1 MRARAGTQGP
11 RCDAS
16 RRSAG
21 PQRGAIALY
30 RLVTSPRSIVIT
42 GASRGLGA
50 AVASAYA
57 APGSLLGLTAFSSPV
72 LADVARACEAQGAT
86 VRHAWVDAASAQ
98 DMRAFLHT
106 IDSECPL
113 DLVIVNAGRFSG
125 SPAPGVLQ
133 PLQEGLDL
141 LRSNLVGAIT
151 TVEAAVDVMR
161 PRRHGRIA
169 LVVSL
174 AAFYP
179 QADAPIYSASKAG
192 LASYGEAMRE
202 WLADDGIRV
211 SLIFPG
217 HVATDQTKRQVGRL
231 PLMVSAADAARV
243 IKTGLDRGRDTIIF
257 PRRLYWMIRA
267 GNLLPA
273 RLRYRT
279 NRPFRFHV
287 RKEKIK
293 P

>member
-1 MRARAGTQGP
+1 MTA
-11 RCDAS
+11 
-16 RRSAG
+16 
-21 PQRGAIALY
+21 
-30 RLVTSPRSIVIT
+30 PRSVVIT

-50 AVASAYA
+50 ALATAYA
-57 APGSLLGLTAFSSPV
+57 ECGSLLGLTAFGSPL
-72 LADVARACEAQGAT
+72 LADVARTCEGQGAT

-98 DMRAFLHT
+98 DMRTFLRA
-106 IDSECPL
+106 IDNERPL

-125 SPAPGVLQ
+125 SPVRGTLQ

-161 PRRHGRIA
+161 PRRRGHIV
-169 LVVSL
+169 LIVSL

-202 WLADDGIRV
+202 LLADDGIRI

-217 HVATDQTKRQVGRL
+217 HIATDQTKRQIGRL
-231 PLMVSAADAARV
+231 PLMISAPEAAR
-243 IKTGLDRGRDTIIF
+243 IIRAGLDRGRDTIVF

-267 GNLLPA
+267 GNLLPS
-273 RLRYRT
+273 RLRHRT

-287 RKEKIK
+287 RKENSRC
-293 P
+293 

>member
-1 MRARAGTQGP
+1 MTK
-11 RCDAS
+11 
-16 RRSAG
+16 
-21 PQRGAIALY
+21 
-30 RLVTSPRSIVIT
+30 PRSIVIT

-50 AVASAYA
+50 ALASAYA
-57 APGSLLGLTAFSSPV
+57 QPGRLLGLTASGSPA
-72 LADVARACEAQGAT
+72 LADVARACEAQGAA

-98 DMRAFLHT
+98 DMHAFLRT
-106 IDSECPL
+106 VDNERPL

-125 SPAPGVLQ
+125 SPAPGTLQ
-133 PLQEGLDL
+133 PLQEGLAL

-151 TVEAAVDVMR
+151 TVEAAIDVMR
-161 PRRHGRIA
+161 PRRRGRIA
-169 LVVSL
+169 LIVSL

-192 LASYGEAMRE
+192 LASYGAAMRE
-202 WLADDGIRV
+202 WLAEDGIRI
-211 SLIFPG
+211 SLVFPG
-217 HVATDQTKRQVGRL
+217 HIATDQTRRQIGRR
-231 PLMVSAADAARV
+231 PLMMPATEAAR
-243 IKTGLDRGRDTIIF
+243 IIRAGLDRGRDTIVF

-287 RKEKIK
+287 RKEKNNS
-293 P
+293 